1 MEEKFYKPRI
11 LCSGRISFE
20 NEGQMEIKKKRRI
33 QKWKEFIT
41 KQSALQETSKEAL
54 SAIGNDTK
62 WKPGLV

>member
-20 NEGQMEIKKKRRI
+20 NEGQMEIKKKKV

-41 KQSALQETSKEAL
+41 KQSVLQETSKEAF
-54 SAIGNDTK
+54 SEIGNDTR